1 MLYWND
7 LVNIVIIFIPR
18 VRHLNSRPTV
28 IHEALD
34 RHRVHPA
41 GEGAVR
47 DQRLGRSALASRA
60 LLYGASGVGAHGPTV
75 STPMIISGSSYI
87 PCAGS

>member
-34 RHRVHPA
+34 RHRVHP
-41 GEGAVR
+41 GW
-47 DQRLGRSALASRA
+47 S
-60 LLYGASGVGAHGPTV
+60 
-75 STPMIISGSSYI
+75 I
-87 PCAGS
+87 